1 MKKVSKKDIK
11 KWMMEIKGG
20 DFPKWYA
27 KLSETQKKEYQK
39 VLNEFNYIMLT
50 LMEKFDNWYLKDI
63 VKKKK
68 DEQERQRTLK

>member
-39 VLNEFNYIMLT
+39 VLNEF
-50 LMEKFDNWYLKDI
+50 KD
-63 VKKKK
+63 KRK
-68 DEQERQRTLK
+68 